1 MLAPI
6 ANTFKRIQRY
16 GARFVVVDPCKRVPV
31 QVRPSG
37 DVPVDQHL
45 LRRALMGYPAMR
57 KDHDRVCPRQR
68 QVGVAKWATLNSR
81 ALRLIY

>member
-1 MLAPI
+1 
-6 ANTFKRIQRY
+6 
-16 GARFVVVDPCKRVPV
+16 
-31 QVRPSG
+31 
-37 DVPVDQHL
+37 